1 MEKTLFTFL
10 YPIHKKY
17 IMNQTKT
24 IEKREEIPLR
34 KALEY
39 GNQNKINN
47 GNLFKNILNMI
58 LITSR

>member
-24 IEKREEIPLR
+24 IEKREEIPLEKSTR
-34 KALEY
+34 IWQPKQDKQWKLIQEY
-39 GNQNKINN
+39 SKYE
-47 GNLFKNILNMI
+47 
-58 LITSR
+58 